1 MRVCGESVAWP
12 RRPRSRRIAS
22 WAKCGL
28 ITEWLLSVVLVRCRM
43 SCHRRSTP
51 LSSQVLDASRVTPAD
66 LHSLCCSN
74 PRRWE
79 WELLGPPTPR
89 RPSRDHQRTGRT
101 HCRRRSRMCESPPR
115 TAHNRRWPL
124 QSASA
129 PTVSIRIRRLT
140 GSRPSG
146 CGPERAREQP
156 PEAVGKVSTPWPA
169 NRCRSHPIQ
178 GRAPTRHLL
187 LKLCISLSSPHAAGT
202 CRRSP
207 FVVRIEVNAISSNS

>member
-1 MRVCGESVAWP
+1 
-12 RRPRSRRIAS
+12 
-22 WAKCGL
+22 
-28 ITEWLLSVVLVRCRM
+28 M
-43 SCHRRSTP
+43 SCHHRSIL
-51 LSSQVLDASRVTPAD
+51 LSTQVHDPSGVTPAD

-79 WELLGPPTPR
+79 WQPPGPPTRR
-89 RPSRDHQRTGRT
+89 RPSRDRQRTGRT

-129 PTVSIRIRRLT
+129 PTASIRIRRLT

-146 CGPERAREQP
+146 CGPERAREQSA
-156 PEAVGKVSTPWPA
+156 EAVGKVSTPWPA
-169 NRCRSHPIQ
+169 SRCRSLPIQ
-178 GRAPTRHLL
+178 GTEPTRHLL

-207 FVVRIEVNAISSNS
+207 FVARIKVNAISSNS